1 MPPGFSL
8 PPAGVSYSDAK
19 ADVWIPLDPPSKGD
33 HANSGTRLGLARLRP
48 GVTFAQADAEARRI
62 AAEIAKRDPA
72 SRASYSARVDSLH
85 WVATK
90 DVQPLLL
97 LLFGAAELLL
107 LITCANVGGLL
118 VARSVARARETAV
131 RVALGAGLRQLASQY
146 FLEGLAVALPGAAG
160 GILFSLLLVPILVS
174 LAGAASARVGEIAFD
189 WRVLLFA
196 LGTALSA
203 GALASVAPLW
213 QAARTSPNDVLTEG
227 VRASAGARS
236 RRLSQSLV
244 VAEVALAF
252 VLLAVSAV
260 LVAELYRLTHISPG
274 FDPEHLLTFQLTFS
288 PDEIPGKP
296 GRIAYQERLLQALQ
310 AIPGVSGAAFVN
322 QLPLN
327 CCFSTAI
334 FPEGPSANPSRGET
348 VAFLPVSLDYFRTMR
363 IPLRRGRLLNEH
375 DTSETL
381 LYGGGQPG
389 RRQALLARSR
399 ADRSLRPF
407 EQPEREAVFRWWA
420 WWET

>member
-1 MPPGFSL
+1 MVSATLQAWQSWKSAKTVALLVVVAFTVGIGSSTAIYTVVNSLLLKPLPYQHGERWASVVGATLGDPAHMSGLNLDDVTEYQQRMRSFDVFGWVEFTNYNLTAPGQPQFLSGVEVTPSLPNSMGVNPQSGQWFRDAREPLAVISDSLWQRLGADPAFVGKTITLSGRIYTVSGIMPPGFSL
-8 PPAGVSYSDAK
+8 PPAGVSYADAK
-19 ADVWIPLDPPSKGD
+19 ADVWIPLDPLSKGD

-85 WVATK
+85 WVATR

-160 GILFSLLLVPILVS
+160 GILFSLLLVPVLVS

-196 LGTALSA
+196 LGTALAA
-203 GALASVAPLW
+203 GALASVAPL
-213 QAARTSPNDVLTEG
+213 
-227 VRASAGARS
+227 
-236 RRLSQSLV
+236 
-244 VAEVALAF
+244 
-252 VLLAVSAV
+252 
-260 LVAELYRLTHISPG
+260 
-274 FDPEHLLTFQLTFS
+274 
-288 PDEIPGKP
+288 
-296 GRIAYQERLLQALQ
+296 GRPRE
-310 AIPGVSGAAFVN
+310 
-322 QLPLN
+322 
-327 CCFSTAI
+327 
-334 FPEGPSANPSRGET
+334 
-348 VAFLPVSLDYFRTMR
+348 
-363 IPLRRGRLLNEH
+363 LRRT
-375 DTSETL
+375 TS
-381 LYGGGQPG
+381 
-389 RRQALLARSR
+389 
-399 ADRSLRPF
+399 
-407 EQPEREAVFRWWA
+407 
-420 WWET
+420 